1 MTVICSAPGL
11 DHVHWAGRPGERF
24 ILEEV
29 CVASDIGH
37 IRSDGGTSRLSRLS
51 DLLLCGPETADPLG
65 AVSEQEALEE
75 MLADLEEE
83 ADPDTMPLREELG
96 SRLAHIA
103 A

>member
-11 DHVHWAGRPGERF
+11 DHVHWVGRPGERF
-24 ILEEV
+24 ILEDA
-29 CVASDIGH
+29 CVASDFGY
-37 IRSDGGTSRLSRLS
+37 IRSDTGTDRLSRLS
-51 DLLLCGPETADPLG
+51 DLHLCGPETGDPLG